1 MRLAALLFGLAVVLV
16 SASATL
22 RPDWPLDRVVGALP
36 GGDLTGHFL
45 LVGGSAFLATLGFG
59 PGEQPSW
66 RRLLLPALAV
76 TLFATADEI
85 SQIYLEER
93 DFSWT
98 DLAANYAG
106 VLVFSAVAIA
116 WLRWRG
122 SSRSDGEDPAAP

>member
-1 MRLAALLFGLAVVLV
+1 MLTSAVASLL
-16 SASATL
+16 
-22 RPDWPLDRVVGALP
+22 PDWPLDRIVSALP
-36 GGDLTGHFL
+36 GGDVTGHFL

-59 PGEQPSW
+59 PGSEPSW
-66 RRLLLPALAV
+66 RRLLVPALAV

-106 VLVFSAVAIA
+106 ILFFSTIAIG

-122 SSRSDGEDPAAP
+122 PKTEDEEPTGP